1 MKLEIWVYP
10 IFLIDETKKRKKKDW
25 RIKIQELLTL
35 IKFIFLPRIKSLELL

>member
-10 IFLIDETKKRKKKDW
+10 IFLIDETKKEKKDW